1 LFSGYPS
8 VKPVGLSKKERI
20 KRRKEFQLVYSSGK
34 TVISPQ
40 NKFKAT
46 IYFIENESHPFVK
59 VAFAVHKKAG
69 NAVWRNRV
77 KRLLRE
83 SYRLNKID
91 ILNQSVQRKKSV
103 YIIFSPRT
111 VNKKNYKTIILKQVM
126 PEVVGLLN
134 KIKNLL

>member
-1 LFSGYPS
+1 MSTGYPKA
-8 VKPVGLSKKERI
+8 KPAGLSKQERI

-34 TVISPQ
+34 TIFSPL

-46 IYFIENESHPFVK
+46 ICFIENESHPFVK

-83 SYRLNKID
+83 SYRLNKTDLIQ
-91 ILNQSVQRKKSV
+91 LSVLKNKSV
-103 YIIFSPRT
+103 YIVFSPNT
-111 VNKKNYKTIILKQVM
+111 VNKKKYKSLYLKDVM
-126 PEVVGLLN
+126 PEIIELMK
-134 KIKNLL
+134 KIKNSL

>member
-1 LFSGYPS
+1 LSTGYARA
-8 VKPVGLSKKERI
+8 KPAGLSKKERI

-34 TVISPQ
+34 TIFSPL

-46 IYFIENESHPFVK
+46 IFFIENESHPFVK

-83 SYRLNKID
+83 SYRLNKSELIQQS
-91 ILNQSVQRKKSV
+91 ILKGKSGFV
-103 YIIFSPRT
+103 IFSPNK
-111 VNKKNYKTIILKQVM
+111 VNKKNYRNIYLKDVM
-126 PEVVGLLN
+126 PEIIELLK